1 MPVTV
6 TPYIPQTI
14 TVHTG
19 PANQWAENVTV
30 SFSDYIKNVASSEI
44 YPTWPEAALRANIL
58 AQISFALNRVYT
70 EYYPSR
76 GYDFDIT
83 GSTMNDQKFIKGRSI
98 FDNVAQ
104 IVDELFTTYIR
115 RKGFVE
121 PLSARF
127 CNGTT
132 VTCDGLSQWG
142 SESLAR
148 QGKSTIEILRH
159 YYGDNI
165 ELVSNAPIRDIAY
178 SYPGSPLKSGSSG
191 NYVTVLQVMLNRI
204 SRNYPAIPRVSPVDG
219 VFGAQTEESVKR
231 FQRIFNL
238 TPDGIVGQA
247 TWYKLVFLYVGVTN
261 LSELVSEGQPYTQIQ
276 GPASGVTLQEGSGG
290 IAVSALQYFISIIG
304 QFNSDVPVL
313 AIDGI
318 FGPKTA
324 AAVRAIQSRLGLPV
338 TGTVDRAV
346 WQGIYDEYLGIA
358 RTALAGAN
366 LPTSSQ
372 QIQQAVQAGQ
382 FPGYNLTYGSSDT

>member
-6 TPYIPQTI
+6 TPYIPQMI

-19 PANQWAENVTV
+19 PADQWAENVTV
-30 SFSDYIKNVASSEI
+30 SFPDYIKNVASSEV

-98 FDNVAQ
+98 FDNVANL
-104 IVDELFTTYIR
+104 VDELFTTYIR

-142 SESLAR
+142 SEALAR
-148 QGKSTIEILRH
+148 QGSSYLEILRH

-178 SYPGSPLKSGSSG
+178 SYPGYPLQNGSSG
-191 NYVTVLQVMLNRI
+191 NYITVIQVMLN
-204 SRNYPAIPRVSPVDG
+204 PVDG
-219 VFGAQTEESVKR
+219 VFGAQTEEAVKQ

-247 TWYKLVFLYVGVTN
+247 TWYKMVFLYVGVTN

-276 GPASGVTLQEGSGG
+276 GPSAGVTLREGSTG
-290 IAVSALQYFISIIG
+290 ISVSALQYFISIIG
-304 QFNSDVPVL
+304 QFSSSVPVL

-324 AAVRAIQSRLGLPV
+324 AAVNTVQGRFGLPV
-338 TGTVDRAV
+338 TGIVDQTT
-346 WQGIYDEYLGIA
+346 WQHIYDEYLGIA

-366 LPTSSQ
+366 LPTGTQ
-372 QIQQAVQAGQ
+372 QIRQSVQAGQ
-382 FPGYNLTYGSSDT
+382 FPGYNLTYGSSNA

>member
-1 MPVTV
+1 MPITV

-98 FDNVAQ
+98 FDNVAK
-104 IVDELFTTYIR
+104 IVDELFTTYVR

-121 PLSARF
+121 PLSTRF

-142 SESLAR
+142 SEALAR
-148 QGKSTIEILRH
+148 QGKSYLEILRH

-178 SYPGSPLKSGSSG
+178 SYPGYPLQNGSSG

-204 SRNYPAIPRVSPVDG
+204 SRNYPAIPRISPVDG

-231 FQRIFNL
+231 FQRTFNL

-261 LSELVSEGQPYTQIQ
+261 LSELVSEGQPYTRIQ
-276 GPASGVTLQEGSGG
+276 GPASGVTLREGSTG

-318 FGPKTA
+318 FGPKTT
-324 AAVRAIQSRLGLPV
+324 AAVNAIQTRLGLPV
-338 TGTVDRAV
+338 TGVVDQTT
-346 WQGIYDEYLGIA
+346 WQRIYDEYLGIA

-372 QIQQAVQAGQ
+372 QIQQSVQAGQ

>member
-1 MPVTV
+1 MPITV
-6 TPYIPQTI
+6 TPYIPQYI

-19 PANQWAENVTV
+19 PASQWAENVTV
-30 SFSDYIKNVASSEI
+30 SFPDYIKNVASSEI

-142 SESLAR
+142 SEELAR
-148 QGKSTIEILRH
+148 QGYGVMDILRR

-178 SYPGSPLKSGSSG
+178 SYPGSPLKSGASG

-204 SRNYPAIPRVSPVDG
+204 GRNYPAIPRIYPVDG
-219 VFGAQTEESVKR
+219 VFGSQTEAAVKK
-231 FQRIFNL
+231 FQSIFNL
-238 TPDGIVGQA
+238 TSDGIVGQA

-261 LSELVSEGQPYTQIQ
+261 LSELVSEGQPFTQVQ
-276 GPASGVTLQEGSGG
+276 GPAAGVTLREGSTG
-290 IAVSALQYFISIIG
+290 ISVSALQYFISIIG
-304 QFNSDVPVL
+304 QFSSTIPTLN
-313 AIDGI
+313 IDGI
-318 FGPKTA
+318 FGPLTRQ
-324 AAVRAIQSRLGLPV
+324 AVTDAQNQFGLPA
-338 TGTVDRAV
+338 TGVVDQKT
-346 WQGIYDEYLGIA
+346 WQRLYDEYLGIA
-358 RTALAGAN
+358 NTALAGAN
-366 LPTSSQ
+366 LPTNSQ
-372 QIQQAVQAGQ
+372 AIQNAVVAGQ
-382 FPGYNLTYGSSDT
+382 FPGYNLSYGSSD

>member
-1 MPVTV
+1 M
-6 TPYIPQTI
+6 
-14 TVHTG
+14 
-19 PANQWAENVTV
+19 
-30 SFSDYIKNVASSEI
+30 
-44 YPTWPEAALRANIL
+44 
-58 AQISFALNRVYT
+58 
-70 EYYPSR
+70 
-76 GYDFDIT
+76 
-83 GSTMNDQKFIKGRSI
+83 
-98 FDNVAQ
+98 
-104 IVDELFTTYIR
+104 
-115 RKGFVE
+115 
-121 PLSARF
+121 
-127 CNGTT
+127 
-132 VTCDGLSQWG
+132 
-142 SESLAR
+142 
-148 QGKSTIEILRH
+148 EILRH
-159 YYGDNI
+159 YYGNNI

-178 SYPGSPLKSGSSG
+178 SYPGYPLQNGSSG

-204 SRNYPAIPRVSPVDG
+204 SKNYPAIPRVNPVDG
-219 VFGAQTEESVKR
+219 TFGAQTEESIKR

-290 IAVSALQYFISIIG
+290 ISVSALQYFISIIG
-304 QFNSDVPVL
+304 QFNSDVPAL

-324 AAVRAIQSRLGLPV
+324 AAVRAIQSRFGLPV
-338 TGTVDRAV
+338 TGTVDQAT
-346 WQGIYDEYLGIA
+346 WQRIYDEYLGIA
-358 RTALAGAN
+358 STALAGAN

>member
-19 PANQWAENVTV
+19 PASQWAENVTV
-30 SFSDYIKNVASSEI
+30 SFPDYIKNVASSEI

-58 AQISFALNRVYT
+58 AQVSFALNRVYT

-83 GSTMNDQKFIKGRSI
+83 GSTMNDQKFIKGRST
-98 FDNVAQ
+98 FENVDKL
-104 IVDELFTTYIR
+104 VDELFTTYIR
-115 RKGFVE
+115 RTGFVE

-142 SESLAR
+142 SEKMAR
-148 QGKSTIEILRH
+148 EGSSTMDILRH
-159 YYGDNI
+159 YYGNNI
-165 ELVSNAPIRDIAY
+165 ELVSNTPIKDIAY
-178 SYPGSPLKSGSSG
+178 SYPGYPLQNGSSG

-204 SRNYPAIPRVSPVDG
+204 ARNYPAIPRIYPVDG
-219 VFGAQTEESVKR
+219 IFGAQTDASVKQ
-231 FQRIFNL
+231 FQSIFNL

-261 LSELVSEGQPYTQIQ
+261 LSELISEGQPFTQVQ
-276 GPASGVTLQEGSGG
+276 GPAAGITLREGSTG

-304 QFNSDVPVL
+304 QFSSTIPGL
-313 AIDGI
+313 QIDGI
-318 FGPKTA
+318 FGPKTREAVEA
-324 AAVRAIQSRLGLPV
+324 AQTRFGLAV
-338 TGTVDRAV
+338 TGVVDRDT
-346 WQGIYDEYLGIA
+346 WQRLYDEYLGIS

-372 QIQQAVQAGQ
+372 EIQNAVTAGQ
-382 FPGYNLTYGSSDT
+382 FPGYSLTY

>member
-1 MPVTV
+1 MPITV
-6 TPYIPQTI
+6 TPYIPQYI

-30 SFSDYIKNVASSEI
+30 SFPNYIKNVASSEI

-83 GSTMNDQKFIKGRSI
+83 GSTMNDQKFIKGRST
-98 FDNVAQ
+98 FENVDRL
-104 IVDELFTTYIR
+104 VDELFTTYIR
-115 RKGFVE
+115 RTGFVE

-148 QGKSTIEILRH
+148 QGLGTMDILRR
-159 YYGDNI
+159 YYGNNI

-178 SYPGSPLKSGSSG
+178 SYPGSPLKVGSSG
-191 NYVTVLQVMLNRI
+191 NYVTVLQVMLNRVA
-204 SRNYPAIPRVSPVDG
+204 RNYPAIPRISPVDG
-219 VFGAQTEESVKR
+219 VFGSQTEAAVKK
-231 FQRIFNL
+231 FQSIFNL
-238 TPDGIVGQA
+238 SSDGIVGQS

-261 LSELVSEGQPYTQIQ
+261 LSELVSEGQPFTRIQ
-276 GPASGVTLQEGSGG
+276 GPAAGVTLREGSTG

-304 QFNSDVPVL
+304 QFSSAIPTL
-313 AIDGI
+313 SIDGI
-318 FGPKTA
+318 FGPKTRQ
-324 AAVRAIQSRLGLPV
+324 AVIDAQSQFGLPA
-338 TGTVDRAV
+338 TGEVDQNT
-346 WQGIYDEYLGIA
+346 WQRLYDEYLGIA
-358 RTALAGAN
+358 NTVLAGAN
-366 LPTSSQ
+366 LPTNSQ
-372 QIQQAVQAGQ
+372 EIQQAVTAGQ
-382 FPGYNLTYGSSDT
+382 FPGYNLTFGNAD

>member
-19 PANQWAENVTV
+19 PASQWAENVTV
-30 SFSDYIKNVASSEI
+30 SFPDYIKNVASSEI

-58 AQISFALNRVYT
+58 AQVSFALNRVYT

-83 GSTMNDQKFIKGRSI
+83 GSTMNDQKFIKGRST
-98 FDNVAQ
+98 FENVDKL
-104 IVDELFTTYIR
+104 VDELFTTYIR
-115 RKGFVE
+115 HTGFVE

-142 SESLAR
+142 SEKMAR
-148 QGKSTIEILRH
+148 EGSSTMDILRH
-159 YYGDNI
+159 YYGNNI
-165 ELVSNAPIRDIAY
+165 ELVSNTPIKDIAY
-178 SYPGSPLKSGSSG
+178 SYPGYPLQNGSSG

-204 SRNYPAIPRVSPVDG
+204 AKNYPAIPRIYPVDG
-219 VFGAQTEESVKR
+219 IFGAQTDASVKQ
-231 FQRIFNL
+231 FQSIFNL

-261 LSELVSEGQPYTQIQ
+261 LSELISEGQPFTQVQ
-276 GPASGVTLQEGSGG
+276 GPAAGITLREGSTG

-304 QFNSDVPVL
+304 QFSSTIPGL
-313 AIDGI
+313 QIDGI
-318 FGPKTA
+318 FGPKTREAVEA
-324 AAVRAIQSRLGLPV
+324 AQTRFGLAV
-338 TGTVDRAV
+338 TGVVDRDT
-346 WQGIYDEYLGIA
+346 WQRLYDEYLGIS

-372 QIQQAVQAGQ
+372 EIQNAVTAGQ
-382 FPGYNLTYGSSDT
+382 FPGYSLTY